1 MAHTIGIA
9 GIANRQHVGGG
20 DIDKLSFEGPSKIRY
35 LVMNYAGV
43 PFGIFWEPL

>member
-1 MAHTIGIA
+1 MAHTIGLARIPK
-9 GIANRQHVGGG
+9 GG
-20 DIDKLSFEGPSKIRY
+20 DIDKLSFEGPSKIKY